1 MNLVENNVVALIA
14 GRKNGEVET
23 LYWKYKQSIGDPRI
37 GDYAIVE
44 NMNGFDLINIA
55 GVVYTTEEKA
65 SYFSKTKYCNMKSAI
80 KFIEK
85 TEIENNKED

>member
-1 MNLVENNVVALIA
+1 MNLVEDNVVALIA
-14 GRKNGEVET
+14 GRKNGGTET
-23 LYWKYKQSIGDPRI
+23 LYWKNIANGNAII

-44 NMNGFDLINIA
+44 NMNGFDLIKIA

-65 SYFSKTKYCNMKSAI
+65 SYFSKTKYCNMKSVI